1 MWFSKWS
8 AAIIQYEGFF
18 ILQLKQQPSQ
28 NVRRTFLEKKSSLQ
42 QISFVCFSGFAR
54 YLLKYNF
61 VKLGFRKFDFSNYK
75 MFFQSFFFFQARKVP
90 FVCGFHFLKYKKSF
104 ILRQYKKLF
113 WSFHFLKYKNSFLLR
128 KYKKFSN
135 ITVILIFLD
144 WIFFIFEAW
153 AEKFHFLK
161 YKKFLGFWFSEIWG
175 IFYFF

>member
-42 QISFVCFSGFAR
+42 QISFACFSGFAR

-75 MFFQSFFFFQARKVP
+75 MFFQSFFFQARKVP

-135 ITVILIFLD
+135 ITIILIFLD

-153 AEKFHFLK
+153 AKKFHFLK